1 MDISVVPVFIKNCVS
16 PPGGIAILAVS
27 LIVAKRSLRR
37 GSKAL
42 LAMMK
47 VNDAVM
53 LGVEFGCNVLL

>member
-1 MDISVVPVFIKNCVS
+1 
-16 PPGGIAILAVS
+16 